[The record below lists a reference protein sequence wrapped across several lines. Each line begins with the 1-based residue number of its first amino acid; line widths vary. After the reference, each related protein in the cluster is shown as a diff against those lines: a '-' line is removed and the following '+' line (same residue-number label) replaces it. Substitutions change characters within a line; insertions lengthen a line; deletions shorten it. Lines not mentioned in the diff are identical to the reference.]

1 MENSEELIKPKLRNS
16 DNISAMNIMITEN
29 DDDIQESLPVNP
41 LNLVGDNSP
50 GLVLRDKKDTKDNDE
65 DFLFVQKRD
74 ERLITSDP

>member
-50 GLVLRDKKDTKDNDE
+50 GLVLRDKKDTEDNDQ